1 MTTEIQPVYAGGA
14 AVVRGRPQLDIGLH
28 ARLRRGSCVERR
40 DGLRRRLAGATAP
53 VARAFFVTRT
63 RMTAA
68 QRGQISSATA
78 GRRVL
83 GT

>member
-1 MTTEIQPVYAGGA
+1 MGALNWILVCTQGCVVARASSVVTDYAGGW
-14 AVVRGRPQLDIGLH
+14 R
-28 ARLRRGSCVERR
+28 
-40 DGLRRRLAGATAP
+40 ATAP